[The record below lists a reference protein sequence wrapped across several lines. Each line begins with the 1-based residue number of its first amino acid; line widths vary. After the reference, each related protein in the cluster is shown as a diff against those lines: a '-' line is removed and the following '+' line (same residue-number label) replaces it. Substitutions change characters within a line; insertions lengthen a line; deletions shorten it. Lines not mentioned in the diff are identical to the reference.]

1 MKCKRCGNELRIGTE
16 EVGIDSTKLPIFHR
30 FGYCD
35 MCMTKFDLDLNYNEI
50 KKEHKKSKM
59 RKSFAITNLILYII
73 IFIAVLTSD
82 SGIDGNSRMAIC
94 SVLLFWC
101 GFIQICGTKRKDFTI
116 ATIVLYSITIMYNIV
131 MIPIKPIILG
141 HILLAILEIIFL
153 IFTSI
158 SLSKK

>member
-16 EVGIDSTKLPIFHR
+16 EVGIDTTKLPIFHR

-35 MCMTKFDLDLNYNEI
+35 ICMTKLDLDLNYNQI
-50 KKEHKKSKM
+50 KREHKKSKM
-59 RKSFAITNLILYII
+59 RKSFAITNLILFVL

-94 SVLLFWC
+94 SLFLFWC

-116 ATIVLYSITIMYNIV
+116 ATIVLYSITIVYNLI
-131 MIPIKPIILG
+131 MIPVIPAHIIFV
-141 HILLAILEIIFL
+141 ILESIFL